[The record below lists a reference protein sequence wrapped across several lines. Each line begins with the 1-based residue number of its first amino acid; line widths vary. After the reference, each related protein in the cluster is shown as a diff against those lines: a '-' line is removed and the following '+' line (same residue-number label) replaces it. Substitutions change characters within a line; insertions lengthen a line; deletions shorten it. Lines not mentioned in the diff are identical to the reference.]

1 MLAER
6 KKSIFNI
13 SYLVLYKK
21 HLRYTCIGHIGKRK
35 INSFTSKNSNRS
47 ILLPNITINIDKYG
61 HGFFEKKNTKY
72 SVTPIKTGSSS
83 IQFI

>member
-61 HGFFEKKNTKY
+61 HESSKKK
-72 SVTPIKTGSSS
+72 
-83 IQFI
+83 IQNIV

>member
-35 INSFTSKNSNRS
+35 INSFTSKYSNRS
-47 ILLPNITINIDKYG
+47 ILA
-61 HGFFEKKNTKY
+61 TKY
-72 SVTPIKTGSSS
+72 NNKYRQIWS
-83 IQFI
+83 IYSLYNIGFGKIQNIV

>member
-21 HLRYTCIGHIGKRK
+21 HLCYTCIGHIGKRK

-61 HGFFEKKNTKY
+61 HECSKKNTKY
-72 SVTPIKTGSSS
+72 SVTPIKTGSAS